1 MKNLEKR
8 KSDLENI
15 YNKMEELGL
24 TDEFE
29 NVKKF
34 KQIFE
39 DYIINGQSYSGKL
52 KIKEINYM
60 IIYKLTTKDNIEN
73 EVIIRKIQ

>member
-24 TDEFE
+24 TNEFE

-34 KQIFE
+34 KEIFE
-39 DYIINGQSYSGKL
+39 DYILTGQSYSGKL

-73 EVIIRKIQ
+73 EVIIRKIS